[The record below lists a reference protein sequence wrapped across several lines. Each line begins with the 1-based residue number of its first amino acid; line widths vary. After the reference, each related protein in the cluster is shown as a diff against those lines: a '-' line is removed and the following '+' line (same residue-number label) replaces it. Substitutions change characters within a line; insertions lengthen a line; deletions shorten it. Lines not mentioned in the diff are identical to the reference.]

1 MNNIPISNK
10 IPEVDIAIKAAQEAG
25 NAILEIY
32 QKDYKT
38 FTKTDDSPVTDADLK
53 SNKIINKIPELD
65 IAIKAA
71 QEASNTILEIYQKG
85 YNTFTKTDDSPVTD
99 ADLKSNKII
108 KEILSI
114 TKHSILSEEDID
126 DQNRLSKDTIWIID
140 PLDGTSDFIDKT
152 GEFTVM
158 IALVQNKKPILGVIS
173 WPTEKTLFV
182 AQKNCGAFRYSNDK
196 WDKISVTKI
205 DEMSKCRTVGS
216 RHHLSDKE
224 KEFIEKIGIED
235 FTSIGSSLKVGKIS
249 SGQAEAYITTTNK
262 MKEWDTAASYCIIL
276 EAGGK
281 MTDMLGNDLK
291 YNNKNVHHQNGILV
305 TNGLIH
311 EKILQEFKKL
321 E

>member
-1 MNNIPISNK
+1 LNNIPIS
-10 IPEVDIAIKAAQEAG
+10 
-25 NAILEIY
+25 
-32 QKDYKT
+32 
-38 FTKTDDSPVTDADLK
+38 
-53 SNKIINKIPELD
+53 NKIPELD

-71 QEASNTILEIYQKG
+71 QEASNVILKIYEKD
-85 YNTFTKTDDSPVTD
+85 YNTYTKMDNSPVTD
-99 ADLKSNKII
+99 ADLTSNKII
-108 KEILSI
+108 NEVLSN
-114 TKHSILSEEDID
+114 TKYSILSEEDID
-126 DQNRLSKDTIWIID
+126 DQSRLSKDMIWIVD

-158 IALVQNKKPILGVIS
+158 IALVQNKKPILGVIA
-173 WPTEKTLFV
+173 WPTEKILFV
-182 AQKNCGAFRYSNDK
+182 AQKNCGAFRYSDNR

-205 DEMSKCRTVGS
+205 DELPKCRTVGS
-216 RHHLSDKE
+216 RHHLSEKE
-224 KEFIEKIGIED
+224 KKFIKKIGIED

-262 MKEWDTAASYCIIL
+262 MKEWDTAASYCIVS

-281 MTDMLGNDLK
+281 MTDMLGNDLT

-311 EKILQEFKKL
+311 DKIVEEFKKL

>member
-1 MNNIPISNK
+1 MNNIPIS
-10 IPEVDIAIKAAQEAG
+10 D
-25 NAILEIY
+25 
-32 QKDYKT
+32 
-38 FTKTDDSPVTDADLK
+38 
-53 SNKIINKIPELD
+53 KIPELD

-71 QEASNTILEIYQKG
+71 QEASSVILDIYQKD

-99 ADLKSNKII
+99 ADLKSNKKIN
-108 KEILSI
+108 EILSD
-114 TKHSILSEEDID
+114 TKYSILSEEDVD
-126 DQNRLSKDTIWIID
+126 DQSRLSKDMIWIVD

-158 IALVQNKKPILGVIS
+158 IALIQNKKPILGVIA
-173 WPTEKTLFV
+173 WPTEKILFV

-205 DEMSKCRTVGS
+205 ENLSECRTIGS

-224 KEFIEKIGIED
+224 KEFIKKLGVKD

-249 SGQAEAYITTTNK
+249 SGEAEAYITTTNK
-262 MKEWDTAASYCIIL
+262 MKEWDTAASYCIIT

-281 MTDMLGNDLK
+281 MTDMLGNEIT
-291 YNNKNVHHQNGILV
+291 YNNKNVYHQNGILV

-311 EKILQEFKKL
+311 DKIVEEFKKL